1 MIWKRRLEVKL
12 IALQTK
18 SMGWLKS
25 FHEVEKGKWL
35 EFVINRDKTIMVSA
49 IKVNHLCDG
58 GMSCSLFMNYPMDD
72 VLDFVV
78 LN

>member
-1 MIWKRRLEVKL
+1 MISKGDWYVHPNGTIRKAEY
-12 IALQTK
+12 
-18 SMGWLKS
+18 
-25 FHEVEKGKWL
+25 EVEKGKWL

-49 IKVNHLCDG
+49 VKVNHLCDG
-58 GMSCSLFMNYPMDD
+58 CMSSSLFMNYPMDD

>member
-1 MIWKRRLEVKL
+1 MIWKRILGVKL

-78 LN
+78 SN

>member
-35 EFVINRDKTIMVSA
+35 EFAINRDKTIMVSA
-49 IKVNHLCDG
+49 VKVNHLCDG
-58 GMSCSLFMNYPMDD
+58 GMSSSLFMNYPMDD